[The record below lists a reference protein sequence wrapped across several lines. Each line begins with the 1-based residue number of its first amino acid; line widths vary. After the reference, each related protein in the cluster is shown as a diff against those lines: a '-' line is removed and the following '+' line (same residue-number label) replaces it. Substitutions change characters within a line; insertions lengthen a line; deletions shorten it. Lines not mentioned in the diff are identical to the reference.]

1 MARGLIAICLITLL
15 ACSSVE
21 GRGLEL
27 AHLNG
32 AEHQSVGD
40 HVHGVVENVTV
51 GGFNL
56 QLNLS
61 NPKLVEE
68 LKIKRSDFPS
78 DFMFGAATSAA
89 QSEGSAKEGGRG
101 PSGWDHRME
110 TLQDIKLIKD
120 AGLNSYRFS
129 ISWSRILPKGSVSGG
144 INQEGIDYYNS
155 LIDELIK
162 NGITPFVTI
171 YHFDM
176 PLALEEK
183 YGGLLNRSFVNDFR
197 DYSELLF
204 KTFGDR
210 VKRWFTINEPNILLN
225 MEVFTSINPLCIRVS
240 CVKCFETVGPCKF
253 GGNSST
259 EPYLAAHNIILAHAT
274 VVKLYRE
281 KYQTTINKNS

>member
-68 LKIKRSDFPS
+68 MKIKRSDFPS

-110 TLQDIKLIKD
+110 TLQ
-120 AGLNSYRFS
+120 GLHN
-129 ISWSRILPKGSVSGG
+129 
-144 INQEGIDYYNS
+144 
-155 LIDELIK
+155 
-162 NGITPFVTI
+162 
-171 YHFDM
+171 
-176 PLALEEK
+176 
-183 YGGLLNRSFVNDFR
+183 LN
-197 DYSELLF
+197 
-204 KTFGDR
+204 K
-210 VKRWFTINEPNILLN
+210 
-225 MEVFTSINPLCIRVS
+225 
-240 CVKCFETVGPCKF
+240 
-253 GGNSST
+253 
-259 EPYLAAHNIILAHAT
+259 
-274 VVKLYRE
+274 
-281 KYQTTINKNS
+281 